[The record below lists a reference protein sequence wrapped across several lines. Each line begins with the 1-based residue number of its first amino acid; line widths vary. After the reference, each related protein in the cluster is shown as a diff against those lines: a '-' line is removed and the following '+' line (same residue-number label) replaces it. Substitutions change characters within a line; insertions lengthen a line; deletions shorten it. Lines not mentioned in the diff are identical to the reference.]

1 MKYDPINMVFKE
13 QDEITSDII
22 DNLYDGSFRILHA
35 YVFSMCMDGTLTD
48 EVVYRVLVKATSEMK
63 RFNHMES
70 VFKWLCR
77 MAHDELHSEKYE
89 KRFVPPEENPNL
101 KNYIRIGKPTD
112 NEAVLAEDAT
122 KLSYALK
129 KTNSV
134 YRDIFY
140 LKTLGRLPDKI
151 IAEFYERPVSFVQV
165 TYLRAKDQIIRF
177 MEEV

>member
-1 MKYDPINMVFKE
+1 MKHDPINMVFKE
-13 QDEITSDII
+13 QDEITAKLI
-22 DNLYDGSFRILHA
+22 DDLYAGSFKILHA
-35 YVFSMCMDGTLTD
+35 YIFSMCMDGTLTD
-48 EVVYRVLVKATSEMK
+48 EVVYKVLAKSTSEIK
-63 RFNHMES
+63 KFSHQES

-77 MAHDELHSEKYE
+77 MAYEELHSPKYE

-112 NEAVLAEDAT
+112 DEAAIAEDAA

-129 KTNSV
+129 RINSV

-140 LKTLGRLPDKI
+140 LKTLGGLSDRI
-151 IAEFYERPVSFVQV
+151 IAEFYGRPPAFVHA
-165 TYLRAKDQIIRF
+165 TYLKAKNQVIRF